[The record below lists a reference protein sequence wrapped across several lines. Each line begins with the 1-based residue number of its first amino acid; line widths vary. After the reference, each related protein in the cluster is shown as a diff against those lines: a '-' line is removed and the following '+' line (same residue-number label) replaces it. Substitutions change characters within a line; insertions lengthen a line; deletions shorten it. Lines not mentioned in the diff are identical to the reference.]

1 MLVCLFIL
9 CGCYNEDMNTAYD
22 KTDAES
28 IEKYAR
34 LLVGKTFRD
43 VIEADSDGFSNI
55 DDGGFSK
62 KGGLGNLLEERY
74 FHYGSNS
81 DARPDF
87 PEAGVELKTTP
98 YKVNSRGEKV
108 AKERLVITMIDYM
121 NVINEAFDESHL
133 WLKARLMLLIYYLY
147 QKEISDRLDYR
158 IDYVS
163 LFTPPEEDLEIIKED
178 YDKIVD
184 KIRRG
189 LAHEL
194 SEADTMYLAACTK
207 SSDSSVRRPQPNSD
221 IPAKPRAFSL
231 KSSYMTY
238 VLNNYIIPNTASAAK
253 VDAIVTEGQIVSFD
267 KYVYDKIAEYRG
279 RSIEELCNEF
289 NIPSDTPAKN
299 LGALIAYRILG
310 VKSNSAE
317 EFVKAGIKVKT
328 IRVNANNTITESMS
342 FPAMSFAKISE
353 EEWEDSDFYQ
363 LLTETK
369 FFFVV
374 FKYDEA
380 GTLRLLGC
388 KFWNIPSSDL
398 SEVENVWKR
407 TKQLVIGDLVIE
419 RVNGKYTSNFPKASE
434 NPVSHVRPH
443 ARNAEDVDVLPDG
456 RVFPK
461 QCFWL
466 NNSYILSQ
474 IQDLL

>member
-1 MLVCLFIL
+1 M
-9 CGCYNEDMNTAYD
+9 ETAYD
-22 KTDAES
+22 KTSAKS
-28 IEKYAR
+28 IEEYAR
-34 LLVGKTFRD
+34 LLIGKTFQD
-43 VIEADSDGFSNI
+43 VIEADSDGFSNL

-98 YKVNSRGEKV
+98 YRINSKGEKV

-133 WLKARLMLLIYYLY
+133 WLKARLMLLVYYLY
-147 QKEISDRLDYR
+147 QKEISNRLDYR

-163 LFTPPEEDLEIIKED
+163 LFTPPEEDLEIIRED
-178 YDKIVD
+178 YEKIVS
-184 KIRRG
+184 KIRNG

-207 SSDSSVRRPQPNSD
+207 SSDSSVRRQQPNSD

-238 VLNNYIIPNTASAAK
+238 VLNNYVIPSSSQASK
-253 VDAIVTEGQIVSFD
+253 VDAIVSNGHIVSFD

-279 RSIEELCNEF
+279 CSIEELCNKF
-289 NIPSDTPAKN
+289 NIPTDTPAKN

-317 EFVKAGIKVKT
+317 EFIKAGIKVKT
-328 IRVNANNTITESMS
+328 IRVNSNNTITESMS
-342 FPAMSFAKISE
+342 FPAMSFEKIAS

-374 FKYDEA
+374 FKYDENN
-380 GTLRLLGC
+380 TLRLLGC
-388 KFWNIPSSDL
+388 KFWNIPGSDL
-398 SEVENVWKR
+398 QEVESVWNKTKR
-407 TKQLVIGDLVIE
+407 LINGGLVIE

-443 ARNAEDVDVLPDG
+443 ARNAEDVDMLPDG

>member
-1 MLVCLFIL
+1 MEI
-9 CGCYNEDMNTAYD
+9 AYD
-22 KTDAES
+22 KTSAKS
-28 IEKYAR
+28 IEEYAR
-34 LLVGKTFRD
+34 LLIGKTFQD
-43 VIEADSDGFSNI
+43 VIKADSNGFSNL

-98 YKVNSRGEKV
+98 YKINSKGDKV

-133 WLKARLMLLIYYLY
+133 WLKARLMLLVYYLY
-147 QKEISDRLDYR
+147 QKEIKNRLDYR
-158 IDYVS
+158 IDFVS

-178 YDKIVD
+178 YEKIVD
-184 KIRRG
+184 KIRKG

-207 SSDSSVRRPQPNSD
+207 SSDSTVRRQQPNSD
-221 IPAKPRAFSL
+221 TPAKPRAFSL

-238 VLNNYIIPNTASAAK
+238 VLNNYVIPNSSSVPLNKPVK
-253 VDAIVTEGQIVSFD
+253 VDAIVADGEIVSFE
-267 KYVYDKIAEYRG
+267 KYVYDKIAKYRG
-279 RSIEELCNEF
+279 QSIEDLCKEF
-289 NIPSDTPAKN
+289 DISPDTPAKN

-310 VKSNSAE
+310 VRSNSAE
-317 EFVKAGIKVKT
+317 EFIKAGIKVKT
-328 IRVNANNTITESMS
+328 IRVNSDDTITESMS
-342 FPAMSFAKISE
+342 FPAMSFEKIAN
-353 EEWEDSDFYQ
+353 EEWEDSDFCQ

-374 FKYDEA
+374 FKYDEN
-380 GTLRLLGC
+380 GILRLLGC
-388 KFWNIPSSDL
+388 KFWNIPGSDL
-398 SEVENVWKR
+398 LEVESVWKK
-407 TKQLVIGDLVIE
+407 TKQLINGGLVIE
-419 RVNGKYTSNFPKASE
+419 RINGKYTSNFPKASE

-443 ARNAEDVDVLPDG
+443 ARSADDVDILPDG
-456 RVFPK
+456 RAFPK

>member
-1 MLVCLFIL
+1 M
-9 CGCYNEDMNTAYD
+9 ETAYD
-22 KTDAES
+22 KTSAKS
-28 IEKYAR
+28 IEEYAR
-34 LLVGKTFRD
+34 LLIGKTFRD
-43 VIEADSDGFSNI
+43 VIEADSEGFSNL

-98 YKVNSRGEKV
+98 YRINSKGEKV

-133 WLKARLMLLIYYLY
+133 WLKARLMLLVYYLY
-147 QKEISDRLDYR
+147 QKEISNRLDYR

-163 LFTPPEEDLEIIKED
+163 LFTPPDEDLEIIRED
-178 YDKIVD
+178 YEKIVS
-184 KIRRG
+184 KIRNG

-207 SSDSSVRRPQPNSD
+207 SSDSSVRRQQPNSD

-231 KSSYMTY
+231 KSPYMTY
-238 VLNNYIIPNTASAAK
+238 VLNNYVIPSSSQASK
-253 VDAIVTEGQIVSFD
+253 VDAIVSNGHIVSFD

-279 RSIEELCNEF
+279 CSIEELCNKF
-289 NIPSDTPAKN
+289 NIPVDTPAKN

-317 EFVKAGIKVKT
+317 EFIKAGIKVKT
-328 IRVNANNTITESMS
+328 IRVNTNNTITESMS
-342 FPAMSFAKISE
+342 FPAMSFEKIAS
-353 EEWEDSDFYQ
+353 EEWEGSDFYQ
-363 LLTETK
+363 LLTETR

-374 FKYDEA
+374 FKYDENN
-380 GTLRLLGC
+380 TLRLLGC
-388 KFWNIPSSDL
+388 KFWNIPGSDL
-398 SEVENVWKR
+398 QEVESVWNK
-407 TKQLVIGDLVIE
+407 TKQLINGGLVIG
-419 RVNGKYTSNFPKASE
+419 RVNGKYTGNFPKASE

>member
-1 MLVCLFIL
+1 
-9 CGCYNEDMNTAYD
+9 MNKTFD
-22 KTDAES
+22 KCDPQS
-28 IEKYAR
+28 IEKYA
-34 LLVGKTFRD
+34 LLLIGKTFRD
-43 VIEADSDGFSNI
+43 IIESDTDGFSSL
-55 DDGGFSK
+55 DDGGFKK
-62 KGGLGNLLEERY
+62 KGGLGNLLEERF

-98 YKVNSRGEKV
+98 YKINSNGNKV

-121 NVINEAFDESHL
+121 NVINEAFNESHL
-133 WLKARLMLLIYYLY
+133 WLKARLMLLVYYLY

-163 LFTPPEEDLEIIKED
+163 LFTPPEEDLKIIKED
-178 YDKIVD
+178 YAKIVD
-184 KIRRG
+184 KIRKG

-207 SSDSSVRRPQPNSD
+207 SSDSTVRRQQPNSN

-238 VLNNYIIPNTASAAK
+238 VLNNYIIPNAATVSK
-253 VDAIVTEGQIVSFD
+253 IDAIVTGDQIVSFD
-267 KYVYDKIAEYRG
+267 KYVYDKIAKYRG
-279 RSIEELCNEF
+279 YSVEELCNEF
-289 NIPSDTPAKN
+289 NIPPNTPAKN

-342 FPAMSFAKISE
+342 FPAMSFTKIAG
-353 EEWEDSDFYQ
+353 EEWEESDFYQ
-363 LLTETK
+363 MLTETK

-374 FKYDEA
+374 FKYDETE
-380 GTLRLLGC
+380 TLRLLGC
-388 KFWNIPSSDL
+388 KFWNIPGSDL
-398 SEVENVWKR
+398 SEVESVWKK
-407 TKQLVIGDLVIE
+407 TKRLINGSLVIE
-419 RVNGKYTSNFPKASE
+419 RVNGKYTSNFPKSSE

-443 ARNAEDVDVLPDG
+443 ARNAEDVDILPDG
-456 RVFPK
+456 RAFPK

>member
-1 MLVCLFIL
+1 M
-9 CGCYNEDMNTAYD
+9 ETAYD
-22 KTDAES
+22 KTSAKS
-28 IEKYAR
+28 IEEYAR
-34 LLVGKTFRD
+34 LLIGKTFQD
-43 VIEADSDGFSNI
+43 VIEADSDGFSNL

-98 YKVNSRGEKV
+98 YRINSKGEKV

-133 WLKARLMLLIYYLY
+133 WLKARLMLLVYYLY
-147 QKEISDRLDYR
+147 QKEISNRLDYR
-158 IDYVS
+158 IDFVS
-163 LFTPPEEDLEIIKED
+163 LFTPPKEDLEIIKED
-178 YDKIVD
+178 YEKIVS
-184 KIRRG
+184 KIRNG

-207 SSDSSVRRPQPNSD
+207 SSDSSVRRQQPNSN

-238 VLNNYIIPNTASAAK
+238 ALNNYVIPSSSQTPK
-253 VDAIVTEGQIVSFD
+253 VDAIVSDGHIVSFD

-342 FPAMSFAKISE
+342 FPAMSFNKIAS
-353 EEWEDSDFYQ
+353 EEWEESDFYQ
-363 LLTETK
+363 LLTEK
-369 FFFVV
+369 RFFFVV
-374 FKYDEA
+374 FKYDENN
-380 GTLRLLGC
+380 TLRLLGC
-388 KFWNIPSSDL
+388 KFWNIPGSDL
-398 SEVENVWKR
+398 REVESVWNK
-407 TKQLVIGDLVIE
+407 TKQLVNGGLVIE
-419 RVNGKYTSNFPKASE
+419 RINGKYTSNFPKASE
-434 NPVSHVRPH
+434 NVVSHVRPH
-443 ARNAEDVDVLPDG
+443 ARNAEDVDLLPDG

>member
-1 MLVCLFIL
+1 M
-9 CGCYNEDMNTAYD
+9 DTTYD
-22 KTDAES
+22 KTSAKS

-34 LLVGKTFRD
+34 LLIGKTFQD
-43 VIEADSDGFSNI
+43 VIDSDSTGFSNL

-98 YKVNSRGEKV
+98 YKINSKGEKV

-133 WLKARLMLLIYYLY
+133 WLKARLMLLVYYLY
-147 QKEISDRLDYR
+147 QKEISNRLDYR
-158 IDYVS
+158 IDFVS

-178 YDKIVD
+178 YEKIVS
-184 KIRRG
+184 KIREG

-207 SSDSSVRRPQPNSD
+207 SSDSSVRRQQPNSN
-221 IPAKPRAFSL
+221 IPAKPRAFSF

-238 VLNNYIIPNTASAAK
+238 VLNNYIIPSSSRASK
-253 VDAIVTEGQIVSFD
+253 VDAIVNNGHIISFE

-279 RSIEELCNEF
+279 HSIEELCNRF
-289 NIPSDTPAKN
+289 DIPTNTPAKN

-317 EFVKAGIKVKT
+317 EFIKAGIKVKT

-342 FPAMSFAKISE
+342 FPAMSFEKIAS
-353 EEWEDSDFYQ
+353 EEWENSNFCH

-374 FKYDEA
+374 FKYDENN
-380 GTLRLLGC
+380 TLRLLGC
-388 KFWNIPSSDL
+388 KFWNIPGSDL
-398 SEVENVWKR
+398 REVESVWNK
-407 TKQLVIGDLVIE
+407 TKQLIRGGLIIE
-419 RVNGKYTSNFPKASE
+419 RIKGKYTSNFPKASE

-443 ARNAEDVDVLPDG
+443 ARNAEDVDTLPDG

-474 IQDLL
+474 IHDLL

>member
-1 MLVCLFIL
+1 M
-9 CGCYNEDMNTAYD
+9 ETAYD
-22 KTDAES
+22 KTSAKS
-28 IEKYAR
+28 IERYAR
-34 LLVGKTFRD
+34 LLIGKTFQD
-43 VIEADSDGFSNI
+43 VIDEDLNGFSNL

-62 KGGLGNLLEERY
+62 KGGLGNLLEERF

-81 DARPDF
+81 DTRPDF

-98 YKVNSRGEKV
+98 YKINSKGEKV

-147 QKEISDRLDYR
+147 QKEITNRLNYR

-178 YDKIVD
+178 YEKIVN
-184 KIRRG
+184 KIRNG

-207 SSDSSVRRPQPNSD
+207 SSDSSVRRQQPNSD

-238 VLNNYIIPNTASAAK
+238 VLNNYIIPSSSKIFK
-253 VDAIVTEGQIVSFD
+253 VDAIVNNGHIVSFD

-328 IRVNANNTITESMS
+328 IRVNTNNTITESMS
-342 FPAMSFAKISE
+342 FPAMSFNKIAS
-353 EEWEDSDFYQ
+353 EEWEESDFYK

-374 FKYDEA
+374 FKYDENN
-380 GTLRLLGC
+380 TLRLLGC
-388 KFWNIPSSDL
+388 KFWNMPGSDL
-398 SEVENVWKR
+398 IEVESVWNK
-407 TKQLVIGDLVIE
+407 TKQLINGGLVIE
-419 RVNGKYTSNFPKASE
+419 RINGKYTSNFPKASE

-443 ARNAEDVDVLPDG
+443 ARNAEDVDILPDG

>member
-1 MLVCLFIL
+1 MSI
-9 CGCYNEDMNTAYD
+9 AYD
-22 KTDAES
+22 KASAKS
-28 IEKYAR
+28 IEEYAR
-34 LLVGKTFRD
+34 LLIGKSFRD
-43 VIEADSDGFSNI
+43 VVEADFDGFSSI

-98 YKVNSRGEKV
+98 YKIKPNGSKV

-133 WLKARLMLLIYYLY
+133 WLKARLMLLVYYLY
-147 QKEISDRLDYR
+147 QKEITDRLDYR

-163 LFTPPEEDLEIIKED
+163 LFTPPEEDLEIIKDD
-178 YDKIVD
+178 YNKIVD

-207 SSDSSVRRPQPNSD
+207 SSNSTVRRRQPNSD

-238 VLNNYIIPNTASAAK
+238 VLNNYIIPNTAPVTK
-253 VDAIVTEGQIVSFD
+253 VDAIVAGNQIVSFD
-267 KYVYDKIAEYRG
+267 KYVYDKIAKYRG
-279 RSIEELCNEF
+279 RSVEELCEEF
-289 NIPSDTPAKN
+289 DIPSNTPAKN

-328 IRVNANNTITESMS
+328 IRVEANNTIKESMS
-342 FPAMSFAKISE
+342 FPAMSFVKIAS
-353 EEWEDSDFYQ
+353 EEWEESDFYR

-374 FKYDEA
+374 FKYDEN

-398 SEVENVWKR
+398 SEVEKVWKR
-407 TKQLVIGDLVIE
+407 TKKLINGSLTIE
-419 RVNGKYTSNFPKASE
+419 KINGKYTSNFPKASE
-434 NPVSHVRPH
+434 SSVSHVRPH

-474 IQDLL
+474 IRDLI

>member
-1 MLVCLFIL
+1 M
-9 CGCYNEDMNTAYD
+9 ETAYD
-22 KTDAES
+22 KTSAKS
-28 IEKYAR
+28 IENYAR
-34 LLVGKTFRD
+34 LLIGKTFQD
-43 VIEADSDGFSNI
+43 VIDEDLNGFSNL

-62 KGGLGNLLEERY
+62 KGGLGNLLEERF

-81 DARPDF
+81 DTRPDF

-98 YKVNSRGEKV
+98 YKINSKGEKV

-147 QKEISDRLDYR
+147 QKEITNRLNYR

-178 YDKIVD
+178 YEKIVN
-184 KIRRG
+184 KIRNG

-207 SSDSSVRRPQPNSD
+207 SSDSSVRRQQPNSD

-238 VLNNYIIPNTASAAK
+238 VLNNYIIPSSSRVSR
-253 VDAIVTEGQIVSFD
+253 VDAIVNNGHIVSFD

-328 IRVNANNTITESMS
+328 IRVNTNNTITESMS
-342 FPAMSFAKISE
+342 FPAMSFEKIAS

-374 FKYDEA
+374 FKYDENN
-380 GTLRLLGC
+380 TLRLLGC
-388 KFWNIPSSDL
+388 KFWNIPGSDL
-398 SEVENVWKR
+398 QEVESVWNKTKR
-407 TKQLVIGDLVIE
+407 LINGGLVIE

>member
-1 MLVCLFIL
+1 M
-9 CGCYNEDMNTAYD
+9 ETAYD
-22 KTDAES
+22 KTSAKS
-28 IEKYAR
+28 IEEYAR
-34 LLVGKTFRD
+34 LLIGKTFQD
-43 VIEADSDGFSNI
+43 VIKADSDGFSNL

-98 YKVNSRGEKV
+98 YRINSKGEKV

-133 WLKARLMLLIYYLY
+133 WLKARLMLLVYYLY
-147 QKEISDRLDYR
+147 QKEISNRLDYR
-158 IDYVS
+158 IDFVS
-163 LFTPPEEDLEIIKED
+163 LFTPPKEDLEIIKED
-178 YDKIVD
+178 YEKIVS
-184 KIRRG
+184 KIRNG

-207 SSDSSVRRPQPNSD
+207 SSDSSVRRKQPNSN

-238 VLNNYIIPNTASAAK
+238 VLNNYVIPSSSQTPK
-253 VDAIVTEGQIVSFD
+253 VDAIVSDGHIVSFD
-267 KYVYDKIAEYRG
+267 KYVYDKIAKYRG

-342 FPAMSFAKISE
+342 FPAMSFNKIAS
-353 EEWEDSDFYQ
+353 EEWEESDFYQ

-374 FKYDEA
+374 FKYDENN
-380 GTLRLLGC
+380 TLRLLGC
-388 KFWNIPSSDL
+388 KFWNIPGSDL
-398 SEVENVWKR
+398 REVESVWNK
-407 TKQLVIGDLVIE
+407 TKQLINGGLVIE
-419 RVNGKYTSNFPKASE
+419 RINGKYTSNFPKASE
-434 NPVSHVRPH
+434 NAVSHVRPH
-443 ARNAEDVDVLPDG
+443 ARNAEDVDLLPDG

>member
-1 MLVCLFIL
+1 
-9 CGCYNEDMNTAYD
+9 MNTAYD
-22 KTDAES
+22 KTSAKS
-28 IEKYAR
+28 IEEYAR
-34 LLVGKTFRD
+34 LLIGKTFQD
-43 VIEADSDGFSNI
+43 VIDADSAGFSNL

-98 YKVNSRGEKV
+98 YKINSKGEKV

-133 WLKARLMLLIYYLY
+133 WLKARLMLLVYYLY
-147 QKEISDRLDYR
+147 QKEISNRLDYR

-163 LFTPPEEDLEIIKED
+163 LFTPPDEDLEIIKED
-178 YDKIVD
+178 YEKIVN
-184 KIRRG
+184 KIRNG

-207 SSDSSVRRPQPNSD
+207 SSDSSVRRQQPNSN

-238 VLNNYIIPNTASAAK
+238 VLNNYIIPSVATSSAQPSK
-253 VDAIVTEGQIVSFD
+253 IDAIINDGQIVSFD

-279 RSIEELCNEF
+279 CSIEELCNKF
-289 NIPSDTPAKN
+289 NIPADTPAKN

-317 EFVKAGIKVKT
+317 EFIKAGIKVKT

-342 FPAMSFAKISE
+342 FPAMSFEKIAS

-374 FKYDEA
+374 FKYDENN
-380 GTLRLLGC
+380 TLRLLGC
-388 KFWNIPSSDL
+388 KFWNIPGSDL
-398 SEVENVWKR
+398 QEVESVWNKTKR
-407 TKQLVIGDLVIE
+407 LINGGLVIE

-443 ARNAEDVDVLPDG
+443 ARNAEDVDMLPDG

>member
-1 MLVCLFIL
+1 
-9 CGCYNEDMNTAYD
+9 MNTAYD
-22 KTDAES
+22 KTSAKS
-28 IEKYAR
+28 IEEYAR
-34 LLVGKTFRD
+34 LLIGKTFQD
-43 VIEADSDGFSNI
+43 VIDADSAGFSNL

-98 YKVNSRGEKV
+98 YKINSKGEKV

-133 WLKARLMLLIYYLY
+133 WLKARLMLLVYYLY
-147 QKEISDRLDYR
+147 QKEISNRLDYR

-163 LFTPPEEDLEIIKED
+163 LFTPPDEDLEIIKED
-178 YDKIVD
+178 YEKIVN
-184 KIRRG
+184 KIRNG

-207 SSDSSVRRPQPNSD
+207 SSDSSVRRQQPNSN

-238 VLNNYIIPNTASAAK
+238 VLNNYIIPSVATSSARASK
-253 VDAIVTEGQIVSFD
+253 IDAIINDGQIVSFD

-279 RSIEELCNEF
+279 RSIEELCNKF
-289 NIPSDTPAKN
+289 NIPADTPAKN

-317 EFVKAGIKVKT
+317 EFIKAGIKVKT

-342 FPAMSFAKISE
+342 FPAMSFEKIAS

-374 FKYDEA
+374 FKYDENN
-380 GTLRLLGC
+380 TLRLLGC
-388 KFWNIPSSDL
+388 KFWNIPGSDL
-398 SEVENVWKR
+398 QEVESVWNK
-407 TKQLVIGDLVIE
+407 TKQLINGGLVIE

>member
-1 MLVCLFIL
+1 M
-9 CGCYNEDMNTAYD
+9 ETAYD
-22 KTDAES
+22 KTSAKS
-28 IEKYAR
+28 IEEYAR
-34 LLVGKTFRD
+34 LLIGKTFQD
-43 VIEADSDGFSNI
+43 VIEADSDGFSNL

-98 YKVNSRGEKV
+98 YRINSNGEKV

-121 NVINEAFDESHL
+121 NVINEAFNESHL
-133 WLKARLMLLIYYLY
+133 WLKARLMLLVYYLY
-147 QKEISDRLDYR
+147 QKEISNRLDYR

-163 LFTPPEEDLEIIKED
+163 LFTPPDEDLEIIRED
-178 YDKIVD
+178 YEKIVS
-184 KIRRG
+184 KIRNG

-207 SSDSSVRRPQPNSD
+207 SSDSSVRRQQPNSD

-238 VLNNYIIPNTASAAK
+238 VLNNYVIPSSSQASK
-253 VDAIVTEGQIVSFD
+253 VDAIVSNGHIVSFD

-279 RSIEELCNEF
+279 CSIEELCNKF
-289 NIPSDTPAKN
+289 NIPADTPAKN

-317 EFVKAGIKVKT
+317 EFIKAGIKVKT
-328 IRVNANNTITESMS
+328 IRVNTNNTITESMS
-342 FPAMSFAKISE
+342 FPAMSFEKIAS

-363 LLTETK
+363 LLTGTK

-374 FKYDEA
+374 FKYDENN
-380 GTLRLLGC
+380 TLRLLGC
-388 KFWNIPSSDL
+388 KFWNIPGSGL
-398 SEVENVWKR
+398 QEVESVWNK
-407 TKQLVIGDLVIE
+407 TKQLINGGLVIE

>member
-1 MLVCLFIL
+1 M
-9 CGCYNEDMNTAYD
+9 ETAYD
-22 KTDAES
+22 KTSAKS
-28 IEKYAR
+28 IEEYAR
-34 LLVGKTFRD
+34 LLIGKTFQD
-43 VIEADSDGFSNI
+43 VIEADSGGFSNL

-98 YKVNSRGEKV
+98 YRINSKGEKV

-133 WLKARLMLLIYYLY
+133 WLKARLMLLVYYLY
-147 QKEISDRLDYR
+147 QKEISNRLDYR

-163 LFTPPEEDLEIIKED
+163 LFTPPDEDLEIIKED
-178 YDKIVD
+178 YEKIVN
-184 KIRRG
+184 KIRNG

-207 SSDSSVRRPQPNSD
+207 SSDSSIRRQQPNSD

-238 VLNNYIIPNTASAAK
+238 VLNNYIIPSVATSSARASK
-253 VDAIVTEGQIVSFD
+253 IDTIINDGQIVSFD

-279 RSIEELCNEF
+279 CSIEELCNKF
-289 NIPSDTPAKN
+289 NIPADTPAKN

-317 EFVKAGIKVKT
+317 EFIKAGIKVKT
-328 IRVNANNTITESMS
+328 IRVNTNNTITESMS
-342 FPAMSFAKISE
+342 FPAMSFEKIAS

-374 FKYDEA
+374 FKYDENN
-380 GTLRLLGC
+380 TLRLLGC
-388 KFWNIPSSDL
+388 KFWNIPGSDL
-398 SEVENVWKR
+398 QEVESVWNK
-407 TKQLVIGDLVIE
+407 TKQLINGGLVIE
-419 RVNGKYTSNFPKASE
+419 RVNGRYISNFPKASE

>member
-1 MLVCLFIL
+1 M
-9 CGCYNEDMNTAYD
+9 ETAYD
-22 KTDAES
+22 KTSAKS
-28 IEKYAR
+28 IEEYAR
-34 LLVGKTFRD
+34 LLIGKTFRD
-43 VIEADSDGFSNI
+43 VIEADSEGFSNL

-98 YKVNSRGEKV
+98 YRINSKGEKV

-133 WLKARLMLLIYYLY
+133 WLKARLMLLVYYLY
-147 QKEISDRLDYR
+147 QKEISNRLDYR

-163 LFTPPEEDLEIIKED
+163 LFTPPDEDLEIIRED
-178 YDKIVD
+178 YEKIVS
-184 KIRRG
+184 KIRNG

-207 SSDSSVRRPQPNSD
+207 SSDSSVRRQQPNSD

-231 KSSYMTY
+231 KSPYMTY
-238 VLNNYIIPNTASAAK
+238 VLNNYVIPSSSQASK
-253 VDAIVTEGQIVSFD
+253 VDAIVSNGHIVSFD

-279 RSIEELCNEF
+279 CSIEELCNKF
-289 NIPSDTPAKN
+289 NIPVDTPAKN

-317 EFVKAGIKVKT
+317 EFIKAGIKVKT
-328 IRVNANNTITESMS
+328 IRVNTNNTITESMS
-342 FPAMSFAKISE
+342 FPAMSFEKIAS
-353 EEWEDSDFYQ
+353 EEWEGSDFYQ
-363 LLTETK
+363 LLTETR

-374 FKYDEA
+374 FKYDENN
-380 GTLRLLGC
+380 TLRLLGC
-388 KFWNIPSSDL
+388 KFWNILGSDL
-398 SEVENVWKR
+398 QEVESVWNK
-407 TKQLVIGDLVIE
+407 TKQLINGGLVIG
-419 RVNGKYTSNFPKASE
+419 RVNGKYTGNFPKASE

>member
-1 MLVCLFIL
+1 M
-9 CGCYNEDMNTAYD
+9 ETAYD
-22 KTDAES
+22 KTSAKS
-28 IEKYAR
+28 IEEYAR
-34 LLVGKTFRD
+34 LLIGKTFRD
-43 VIEADSDGFSNI
+43 VVEADSEGFSNL

-98 YKVNSRGEKV
+98 YRINSKGEKV

-133 WLKARLMLLIYYLY
+133 WLKARLMLLVYYLY
-147 QKEISDRLDYR
+147 QKEISNRLDYR

-163 LFTPPEEDLEIIKED
+163 LFTPPDEDLEIIRED
-178 YDKIVD
+178 YEKIVS
-184 KIRRG
+184 KIRNG

-207 SSDSSVRRPQPNSD
+207 SSDSSVRRQQPNSD

-231 KSSYMTY
+231 KSPYMTY
-238 VLNNYIIPNTASAAK
+238 ALNNYVIPSSSQASK
-253 VDAIVTEGQIVSFD
+253 VDAIVSNGHIVSFD

-279 RSIEELCNEF
+279 CSIEELCNKF
-289 NIPSDTPAKN
+289 NIPVDMPAKN

-317 EFVKAGIKVKT
+317 EFIKAGIKVKT
-328 IRVNANNTITESMS
+328 IRVNTNNTITESMS
-342 FPAMSFAKISE
+342 FPAMSFEKIAS

-363 LLTETK
+363 LLTETR

-374 FKYDEA
+374 FKYDENN
-380 GTLRLLGC
+380 TLRLLGC
-388 KFWNIPSSDL
+388 KFWNIPGSDL
-398 SEVENVWKR
+398 QEVESVWNK
-407 TKQLVIGDLVIE
+407 TKQLINGGLVIG
-419 RVNGKYTSNFPKASE
+419 RVNGKYTGNFPKASE